1 MQTLTL
7 KIKDI
12 QNLNEIKKSLSDK
25 QPLTEKQQTN
35 LIHFLSQLPQTEN
48 LFLEQTSLDEQ
59 FDARLWEVGKIDN
72 HLDQWERLFGNLPG
86 WDYCPICAVVD
97 NDNVE
102 MLRKNVIMFAVFAP
116 SYAYNCIRS
125 SEERGYEVW
134 LKDDGT
140 AQFHVPTLTDAEAYP
155 ELYNFKGT
163 WKEAYY
169 ILIET
174 LKKGWPMEE
183 FPEELLPLLKK

>member
-1 MQTLTL
+1 MQTVTL

-12 QNLNEIKKSLSDK
+12 QILNDIQKSLSER
-25 QPLTEKQQTN
+25 QPLTEKQQAA
-35 LIHFLSQLPQTEN
+35 LSYFLSRLPQTDT
-48 LFLEQTSLDEQ
+48 LILECTSLDEEFGVQ
-59 FDARLWEVGKIDN
+59 LWEVGKIDD
-72 HLDQWERLFGNLPG
+72 HLEQWKKLFGNLPG
-86 WDYCPICAVVD
+86 WDYCPICVVVD
-97 NDNVE
+97 NDNPE
-102 MLRKNVIMFAVFAP
+102 MLRKNVLVIAVFAP

-140 AQFHVPTLTDAEAYP
+140 AQFHVPTLADAERYP

-169 ILIET
+169 LLIET